1 MIFLS
6 DKGREYTYGDLLSAV
21 NTACSYKPLYRASG
35 LYPYFVNFL
44 TALVAGAP
52 VVLLDSDLSP
62 LELDG
67 VDERAVN
74 SETDLPQHVAFDNIG
89 GLIEAVF
96 SSQSQI
102 TIFTSGTTGQPK
114 EVVHTVQSLS
124 RSVRRGDKYRDS
136 IWAFA
141 YNPTHMAG
149 LQVFFQAFGNGNTIV
164 NVFNSSRDEV
174 FAAIDAQGIT
184 HISATP
190 TFYRLLLPCDHVCPT
205 IRRVTL
211 GGEKSDRQLY
221 DSIGCIFPNAKIN
234 NVYASTEAGSL
245 FAARGDAFRIPP
257 ELKDKF
263 KVVDGELL
271 IHRSLLGYSEN
282 FVFTDDFYSS
292 GDLVE
297 WVDET
302 AGLFRFKSRRN
313 ELINVGGYK
322 VNPNEV
328 EKEITAVAGVLQ
340 AVVYGKVNSVLGN
353 VLCAEVVKAQDCAIT
368 ETDLR
373 RYLAGRLQDFKIP
386 RRIKF
391 VDKLSL
397 TRTGKLKRT

>member
-1 MIFLS
+1 MTKDGNIPTVTFYRLS
-6 DKGREYTYGDLLSAV
+6 ILHVRTSR
-21 NTACSYKPLYRASG
+21 CI
-35 LYPYFVNFL
+35 
-44 TALVAGAP
+44 
-52 VVLLDSDLSP
+52 VLRVFIPISSISSP
-62 LELDG
+62 LWSQG
-67 VDERAVN
+67 R
-74 SETDLPQHVAFDNIG
+74 PWCC
-89 GLIEAVF
+89 LIP
-96 SSQSQI
+96 
-102 TIFTSGTTGQPK
+102 T
-114 EVVHTVQSLS
+114 
-124 RSVRRGDKYRDS
+124 SVRRGDKYRDS

-205 IRRVTL
+205 MRRVTL